1 MELSGRWPVQ
11 ALCREMSADRSG
23 FHECRSRR
31 AAPSEKARKKAAD
44 IALFMGFHARHP
56 SHGYRWPDA
65 KIRLDLGLVMSDE
78 CARRCCRYAGIAS
91 ECRHY
96 RYRKPGEP
104 GRSYPNMIPASLDVT
119 GPFQVVVSDM
129 TAFWA
134 AGQYWEPALYM
145 DLWDDEIVG
154 YGLTHKKGDPSGYY
168 AGLAMFLE
176 AKKEKYMG
184 LETIFHTDHGS
195 VYSSKGYNEIL
206 QPYDTARTMSDPGT
220 PTQNG
225 AMEAINGWLK
235 TELFADFG
243 IAGSGDVPKQVAD
256 YVRYFNEGRPMCC
269 LGYLTPKQ
277 HGDAHGKEAGASK
290 TQTTCLRLPSVRLQL
305 PAIVST
311 YR

>member
-1 MELSGRWPVQ
+1 MELSGKWPVK
-11 ALCREMSADRSG
+11 ALCDEMSVNRSG
-23 FHECRSRR
+23 FYKYRARR
-31 AAPSEKARKKAAD
+31 IAPSERAVKKAND
-44 IALFMGFHARHP
+44 IALFLTFHRKHP
-56 SHGYRWPDA
+56 SHGYRWLNA

-78 CARRCCRYAGIAS
+78 YARRCCRYAGIVS
-91 ECRHY
+91 ESRHY
-96 RYRKPGEP
+96 RYRRPGEP
-104 GRSYPNMIPASLDVT
+104 NRSYPNMILASLDVT

-134 AGQYWEPALYM
+134 AGQYWELTLYM

-154 YGLTHKKGDPSGYY
+154 WGLTSKKGDPSGYY
-168 AGLAMFLE
+168 IGLAMFLE

-206 QPYDTARTMSDPGT
+206 QPYDITRTMSKPGT
-220 PTQNG
+220 PTENG
-225 AMEAINGWLK
+225 AMESINGWLK
-235 TELFADFG
+235 TELFMDFL
-243 IAGSGDVPKQVAD
+243 IKESDDVAKQVAN
-256 YVRYFNEGRPMCC
+256 YVKYFNEGRPMCC

-277 HGDAHGKEAGASK
+277 YRDAHLPEADGSK
-290 TQTTCLRLPSVRLQL
+290 TAKTCLRL

>member
-1 MELSGRWPVQ
+1 
-11 ALCREMSADRSG
+11 
-23 FHECRSRR
+23 
-31 AAPSEKARKKAAD
+31 
-44 IALFMGFHARHP
+44 
-56 SHGYRWPDA
+56 
-65 KIRLDLGLVMSDE
+65 
-78 CARRCCRYAGIAS
+78 
-91 ECRHY
+91 
-96 RYRKPGEP
+96 
-104 GRSYPNMIPASLDVT
+104 MILASLDVT

-134 AGQYWEPALYM
+134 AGQYWELTLYTG
-145 DLWDDEIVG
+145 LWDDEIVG

-206 QPYDTARTMSDPGT
+206 QPYDITRTMSDPGT

-243 IAGSGDVPKQVAD
+243 IAGSDDVPKQVAD
-256 YVRYFNEGRPMCC
+256 YVKYFNEGRPMCC
-269 LGYLTPKQ
+269 LGHLTPKQ
-277 HGDAHGKEAGASK
+277 YKDAHGKEAGASK
-290 TQTTCLRLPSVRLQL
+290 TPSTCLRLPSACLQL